1 MKQMLGLINEN
12 KANELGLGYKP
23 TEFEGIVK
31 YIWFRGDADED
42 PNWKEAEKN
51 TFTET
56 TIMSMEDVLGSPTPF
71 PTPVYI
77 VSTRSFKLGA
87 AAILNKEFIRR
98 KLGKGKY
105 ILLPSSVHEV
115 LLVKDEGLD
124 ISGYTQMV
132 RDVNESTVNPA
143 DQLID
148 KAYYFTV

>member
-12 KANELGLGYKP
+12 KANELGLVYKP

-31 YIWFRGDADED
+31 YIWVRGDADED
-42 PNWKEAEKN
+42 LNWEEAEKN

-56 TIMSMEDVLGSPTPF
+56 TIISMEDVLGSPSPF
-71 PTPVYI
+71 SYPIYI
-77 VSTRSFKLGA
+77 VSTRSSVLGA

-98 KLGKGKY
+98 KLGEGKF
-105 ILLPSSVHEV
+105 IMLPSSVHEV

-132 RDVNESTVNPA
+132 RDVNESTVDPA